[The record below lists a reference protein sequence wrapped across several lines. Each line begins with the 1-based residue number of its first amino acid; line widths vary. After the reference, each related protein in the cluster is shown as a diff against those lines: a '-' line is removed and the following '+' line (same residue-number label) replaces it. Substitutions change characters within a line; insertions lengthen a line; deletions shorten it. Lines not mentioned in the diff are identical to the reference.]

1 MKIDHQGPENA
12 LDSTPGKRTG
22 FLTFFLRIAIG
33 ISVLVFLLSTISL
46 GDISSAF
53 AHAESAP
60 LIIGSLLVIPHIGL
74 QVFKW
79 HWLMKT
85 VNANAR
91 WFEASSSLLFSIA
104 VGSFTPGRIGEIP
117 GRSLLVSSISP
128 AQSISLGLL
137 DKLQV
142 FLLLIFVG
150 GPCLALVMLSPSIG
164 RNMIIATVL
173 VAPLTFFFRTDLLS
187 KLPHFL
193 PKRWHGS
200 WVREYEQTM
209 SSLTL
214 AQLSQA
220 FVLTV
225 ASYAVLSLQIFFFLN
240 AFTAVTFVDSFLG
253 FSAMMA
259 AKSVLPIS
267 IADIG
272 IREAGSV
279 YFFARLGVSSAAS
292 FNAAVV
298 LFLTNIVLPSAIGL
312 LFLPKASLIRRLN
325 LEQRNADVDRVVP

>member
-1 MKIDHQGPENA
+1 MINYRGPENA

-22 FLTFFLRIAIG
+22 FLAFLLRIAIG

-46 GDISSAF
+46 SDISRAF
-53 AHAESAP
+53 ANAESAP

-79 HWLMKT
+79 LWLMKT

-91 WFEASSSLLFSIA
+91 WSEASSSLIFSIA

-117 GRSLLVSSISP
+117 GRSLLVSSLSP

-137 DKLQV
+137 DKLQF
-142 FLLLIFVG
+142 FLLLILVG
-150 GPCLALVMLSPSIG
+150 GPCVAIVMLSPSFS
-164 RNMIIATVL
+164 RSIIMATAL
-173 VAPLTFFFRTDLLS
+173 VGPLILFFRTDLLS
-187 KLPHFL
+187 RLPHFL
-193 PKRWHGS
+193 PNRWHGS
-200 WVREYEQTM
+200 WVREYEQTIGL
-209 SSLTL
+209 LTI

-225 ASYAVLSLQIFFFLN
+225 ASFAVLSLQVFFFLN
-240 AFTAVTFVDSFLG
+240 AFTAVPFVDSFLG

-259 AKSVLPIS
+259 AKSVFPVS

-298 LFLTNIVLPSAIGL
+298 LFLTNILLPSAIGL
-312 LFLPKASLIRRLN
+312 LFLPKASLIRR
-325 LEQRNADVDRVVP
+325 RNMAQSDAGVKRVVP

>member
-1 MKIDHQGPENA
+1 MIDYQGPENA
-12 LDSTPGKRTG
+12 LDITPGKRAG
-22 FLTFFLRIAIG
+22 FLAFLLRIAIG
-33 ISVLVFLLSTISL
+33 LSVLVFLLSTISL
-46 GDISSAF
+46 SDILRAF
-53 AHAESAP
+53 ANAKSAP

-79 HWLMKT
+79 LSLMKT

-117 GRSLLVSSISP
+117 GRSLLVSSLSP
-128 AQSISLGLL
+128 AQSISLGFL

-150 GPCLALVMLSPSIG
+150 GPCLAMVMLSPSLSRSI
-164 RNMIIATVL
+164 IIATVL
-173 VAPLTFFFRTDLLS
+173 VGPLILFFRTDLLS
-187 KLPHFL
+187 RLPHFL
-193 PKRWHGS
+193 PNRWHGS
-200 WVREYEQTM
+200 WVREYEQTIGL
-209 SSLTL
+209 LTI

-225 ASYAVLSLQIFFFLN
+225 ASYAVLSLQVFFFLN

-259 AKSVLPIS
+259 AKSVFPIS

-298 LFLTNIVLPSAIGL
+298 LFLTNILLPSAIGL
-312 LFLPKASLIRRLN
+312 LFLPKASLIRR
-325 LEQRNADVDRVVP
+325 RNMTQSEAGVKRVVP

>member
-1 MKIDHQGPENA
+1 MIDYQGPENA
-12 LDSTPGKRTG
+12 LDITPGKRTG
-22 FLTFFLRIAIG
+22 FLAFLLRIAIG
-33 ISVLVFLLSTISL
+33 LSVLVFLLSTISL
-46 GDISSAF
+46 SDILRAF
-53 AHAESAP
+53 ANAKSAP

-79 HWLMKT
+79 LSLMKT

-117 GRSLLVSSISP
+117 GRSLLVSSLSP
-128 AQSISLGLL
+128 AQSISLGFL

-150 GPCLALVMLSPSIG
+150 GPCLAMVMLSPSLSRSI
-164 RNMIIATVL
+164 IIATVL
-173 VAPLTFFFRTDLLS
+173 VGPLILFFRTDLLS
-187 KLPHFL
+187 RLPHFL
-193 PKRWHGS
+193 PNRWHGS
-200 WVREYEQTM
+200 WVREYEQTIGL
-209 SSLTL
+209 LTI

-225 ASYAVLSLQIFFFLN
+225 ASYAVLSLQVFFFLN

-259 AKSVLPIS
+259 AKSVFPIS

-298 LFLTNIVLPSAIGL
+298 LFLINILLPSAIGL
-312 LFLPKASLIRRLN
+312 LFLPKASLIRR
-325 LEQRNADVDRVVP
+325 RNMTQSEAGVKRVVP